1 MNDTLLFIL
10 QFIVGLVL
18 ILKGAD
24 FLTDGAS
31 SIARRFNIS
40 SLVIGLTIVAFGTS
54 APELVVSVISAL
66 EGHTE
71 MAIGNVVGSN
81 IFNTLAIMGI
91 TALVFPVACSKNNIR
106 YDVPFCLVASIAL
119 FAMANDTFLSREV
132 SSESAISRSDSI
144 TLLCFFLI
152 FLSYSFAIAKSG
164 KKPDGIAISEQ
175 KQGEETTEKKEMSMG
190 KAILLFLVGLAGLIF
205 GGDWM
210 VDGASGIAT
219 LLGVSQS
226 IIALTIVAAG
236 TSFPELITSVVAARK
251 GDTDMA
257 MGNVVGSNIFN
268 IFFVLGVSSTVAPL
282 KLGNIQMFDFATLLA
297 GAVFLWIFCKFGK
310 RYHYITRFEGAIL
323 TLCAIAYYIYK
334 VLNA

>member
-1 MNDTLLFIL
+1 MELFL
-10 QFIVGLVL
+10 L
-18 ILKGAD
+18 ILKFAIGLLMVIKGAD
-24 FLTDGAS
+24 WLTDGAS
-31 SIARRFNIS
+31 SIAHKFNIS
-40 SLVIGLTIVAFGTS
+40 SLVIGLTGVAFGTS
-54 APELVVSVISAL
+54 APELVVSTVAAANGTNSAI
-66 EGHTE
+66 
-71 MAIGNVVGSN
+71 AIGNVLGSN

-132 SSESAISRSDSI
+132 SSESAISRSDGI

-175 KQGEETTEKKEMSMG
+175 KQGEETIEKKEMSMG

-282 KLGNIQMFDFATLLA
+282 KLGNIHMFDFATLLA

>member
-132 SSESAISRSDSI
+132 SSESAISRSDGI

-175 KQGEETTEKKEMSMG
+175 KQGEETEGKKEMSMG
-190 KAILLFLVGLAGLIF
+190 KAILLFMVGLAGLIF

-282 KLGNIQMFDFATLLA
+282 KLGNIHMFDFATLLA

>member
-54 APELVVSVISAL
+54 APELVVSAISAL

-132 SSESAISRSDSI
+132 SSESAISRSDGI

-175 KQGEETTEKKEMSMG
+175 KQDEETEEKKEMSMG
-190 KAILLFLVGLAGLIF
+190 KAILLFMVGLAGLIF

>member
-132 SSESAISRSDSI
+132 SSESAISRSDGI

-175 KQGEETTEKKEMSMG
+175 KQGEETEGKKEMSMG
-190 KAILLFLVGLAGLIF
+190 KAILLFMVGLAGLIF

>member
-54 APELVVSVISAL
+54 APELVVSAISAL

-132 SSESAISRSDSI
+132 SSESAISRSDGI

-175 KQGEETTEKKEMSMG
+175 KQGKETEGKKEMSMG
-190 KAILLFLVGLAGLIF
+190 KAILLFMVGLAGLIF

-282 KLGNIQMFDFATLLA
+282 KLGNIHLFDFATLLA

>member
-10 QFIVGLVL
+10 QFIIGLVL

-132 SSESAISRSDSI
+132 SSESAISRSDGI

-175 KQGEETTEKKEMSMG
+175 KQGEETEGKKEMSMG
-190 KAILLFLVGLAGLIF
+190 KAILLFMVGLAGLIF

>member
-132 SSESAISRSDSI
+132 SSESAISRSDGI

-175 KQGEETTEKKEMSMG
+175 KQDEETEEKKEMSMG
-190 KAILLFLVGLAGLIF
+190 KAILLFMVGLAGLIF

-282 KLGNIQMFDFATLLA
+282 KLGNIHMFDFATLLA